1 MSKEI
6 MTPKE
11 AAEYLGVSK
20 PTIYKL
26 LRQRKIPARRL
37 GYQWRIRKAVLDKF
51 LEGEGEEQ

>member
-11 AAEYLGVSK
+11 AAEYLKVSK

-37 GYQWRIRKAVLDKF
+37 GYQWRIWKVALDEF
-51 LEGEGEEQ
+51 LKEGDK

>member
-1 MSKEI
+1 MSKDI
-6 MTPKE
+6 LTPKQ

-37 GYQWRIRKAVLDKF
+37 GKQWRISKAILDKF
-51 LEGEGEEQ
+51 LAGGEEG

>member
-1 MSKEI
+1 MSKDI
-6 MTPKE
+6 LTPKQ

-37 GYQWRIRKAVLDKF
+37 GKQWRIRKAVLDKF
-51 LEGEGEEQ
+51 LVGGEEG